1 MSDSVNRTPTDIRA
15 QRRARARSLALG
27 VPTIDPDGEDPPR
40 ARTPTDELIVRTA
53 EATADA
59 IAEVAE
65 PCVLVPRV
73 VSLEAFRGL
82 ALKLVVALA
91 AGVLGSLG
99 TALHSIAGRAAAE
112 EGARVRLD
120 RALDDIRRLTDDV
133 HALELR
139 RSSAYPTH
147 PDPAGGLPVSIAP
160 RTQP

>member
-1 MSDSVNRTPTDIRA
+1 MADRPPSVNRTPTDLRA
-15 QRRARARSLALG
+15 ARARARELERAQDLES
-27 VPTIDPDGEDPPR
+27 EDPPR

-82 ALKLVVALA
+82 ALKLVVALT

-112 EGARVRLD
+112 EGARVRLE
-120 RALDDIRRLTDDV
+120 RALLDIDRLIRDV
-133 HALELR
+133 HQLELR
-139 RSSAYPTH
+139 RSSIT

-160 RTQP
+160 RTSP